1 MYKKVK
7 KRRKSEI
14 ICDKK
19 AHAGIKKNDIGD
31 YKRVSDRDKLDL
43 YFAVN
48 YIKYKRFTGK

>member
-1 MYKKVK
+1 M

-14 ICDKK
+14 TCDKK
-19 AHAGIKKNDIGD
+19 PTQELEKNDIGD
-31 YKRVSDRDKLDL
+31 YKRVSDRDKLDK